1 MKKILTL
8 GLAAVVASM
17 CVCMTGCGGP
27 AKSGHEEGKYNLEV
41 AVQNENGEIKMMEI
55 WEKAYEEKH
64 PEVNI
69 IINNFGNDDII
80 GYMQKKAMNQN
91 SLPHMVWLP
100 DDYGHTF
107 TDPAQ
112 GYFVDLRELYEQDA
126 STDYSLYYESMLH
139 AASNT
144 GEFRPTT
151 SYTGTYAGEK
161 SDDGKYGLYFA
172 PRDYNQIAIVYNKK
186 LFNDLKTF
194 YGFNLADYYD
204 PETPE
209 TWTMERF
216 AALIEA
222 LNTQIKS
229 MGASYASYRAIRMNM
244 TWEAVYTTFI
254 DALGGD
260 GLIVDG
266 DINLDSESN
275 KGAYA
280 YLWENF
286 FNEANKFDINDNF
299 SKGTTYLT
307 VVSRPLV
314 LSYVPYLRDKNSG
327 TVMMDF
333 IPFPAQKV
341 AAGTSGYGI
350 TKKHAEGTQT
360 ANGVTKT
367 NKEIAWDFIK
377 FIISEEGQNLGGKE
391 GFIQPILKSLK
402 DSGEWK
408 QAIDPAMNHAAWFNG
423 EELRLTT
430 YNSFAASMRTALRT
444 QMSAF
449 FVNLTNVE
457 NGAPAKRD
465 SLISTYTKNLED
477 VKKGAII

>member
-1 MKKILTL
+1 
-8 GLAAVVASM
+8 
-17 CVCMTGCGGP
+17 
-27 AKSGHEEGKYNLEV
+27 
-41 AVQNENGEIKMMEI
+41 
-55 WEKAYEEKH
+55 
-64 PEVNI
+64 
-69 IINNFGNDDII
+69 
-80 GYMQKKAMNQN
+80 
-91 SLPHMVWLP
+91 
-100 DDYGHTF
+100 
-107 TDPAQ
+107 
-112 GYFVDLRELYEQDA
+112 
-126 STDYSLYYESMLH
+126 
-139 AASNT
+139 
-144 GEFRPTT
+144 
-151 SYTGTYAGEK
+151 
-161 SDDGKYGLYFA
+161 
-172 PRDYNQIAIVYNKK
+172 
-186 LFNDLKTF
+186 
-194 YGFNLADYYD
+194 
-204 PETPE
+204 
-209 TWTMERF
+209 
-216 AALIEA
+216 

-229 MGASYASYRAIRMNM
+229 MGPSYASYRAIRMNM

-254 DALGGD
+254 EALGGD

-266 DINLDSESN
+266 EINLNSEKN
-275 KGAYA
+275 KAAYD

-286 FNEANKFDINDNF
+286 FDEANKFDINDNF

>member
-1 MKKILTL
+1 MKKTLTL
-8 GLAAVVASM
+8 ALAAVVASM
-17 CVCMTGCGGP
+17 GVFTAGCVNKG
-27 AKSGHEEGKYNLEV
+27 SNGHEKGKYNLEV
-41 AVQNENGEIKMMEI
+41 AVQNESGEIKMMEL
-55 WEKAYEEKH
+55 WEEAYEAKN
-64 PEVNI
+64 PDVNV

-107 TDPAQ
+107 TDPEN
-112 GYFVDLRELYEQDA
+112 GYFIDLREFYEEDA

-139 AASNT
+139 ATSNS

-151 SYTGTYAGEK
+151 SYSGAYVGEK
-161 SDDGKYGLYFA
+161 SDEDKYGIYFA

-186 LFNDLKTF
+186 LFNDLKMF
-194 YGFNLADYYD
+194 YGFDLAEYYN

-209 TWTMERF
+209 TWTMEKF
-216 AALIEA
+216 AALVEA
-222 LNTQIKS
+222 LNTQIES
-229 MGASYASYRAIRMNM
+229 MGPTYASYRAVRMNM
-244 TWEAVYTTFI
+244 TWEAVYTTFVE
-254 DALGGD
+254 ALGGD
-260 GLIVDG
+260 GLIVDQE
-266 DINLDSESN
+266 INLNSEKN
-275 KGAYA
+275 KKVYD
-280 YLWENF
+280 YLWSNF
-286 FNEANKFDINDNF
+286 FDETNKFDINDNF
-299 SKGTTYLT
+299 KKGTTYLT
-307 VVSRPLV
+307 VVSRPLL

-350 TKKHAEGTQT
+350 TAKHADRTQT
-360 ANGVTKT
+360 VNGVTKT

-402 DSGEWK
+402 ESGEWK
-408 QAIDPAMNHAAWFNG
+408 QAIDPTMNHAAWFNG

-430 YNSFAASMRTALRT
+430 YNAFDASMRTALRS

-449 FVNLTNVE
+449 FINLTNVQ
-457 NGAPAKRD
+457 NGAPSKRD

-477 VKKGAII
+477 VKKGVIL